1 MNDMTGYIFSEDNVM
16 FYYFIQINI
25 KILLVLMIFGFL
37 MGRARQSAWKNF
49 SGKTGGYLLLDF
61 FNLIGTP
68 VHELSHLFFA
78 LLFGY
83 HIDKVC
89 LYRRIKTAKKN
100 GGTLRFVKMHYEGSG
115 LLHSLRRDVGLFFI
129 GVGPLL
135 LPPVLLFLC
144 GLLLP
149 DSLQALPS
157 AFRGGAN
164 SFFKALQQLDSAD
177 IIIMFAYL
185 YVIISV
191 SMNMELSRQ
200 DLHMAAGGLLMLEL
214 LVLLLS
220 VCAHFFG
227 WNPGAFI
234 DFLFQWNLL
243 IASIGII
250 CGLTFNLISLISS

>member
-1 MNDMTGYIFSEDNVM
+1 M
-16 FYYFIQINI
+16 FDYFIQFNI
-25 KILLVLMIFGFL
+25 KILLVLVIFGFI
-37 MGRARQSAWKNF
+37 MGRARQSAWRNF
-49 SGKTGGYLLLDF
+49 SRNARGYFLLDF

-68 VHELSHLFFA
+68 VHELSHLIFA
-78 LLFGY
+78 LIFGY

-89 LYRRIKTAKKN
+89 LYRRVKTARKN
-100 GGTLRFVKMHYEGSG
+100 GGTLGYVKMHYEGDG

-135 LPPVLLFLC
+135 LPPLFLFLA
-144 GLLLP
+144 GRLLP
-149 DSLQALPS
+149 DSLLALPA
-157 AFRGGAN
+157 AFQNGTD
-164 SFFKALQQLDSAD
+164 SFFKALQQLDGAD

-200 DLHMAAGGLLMLEL
+200 DLHMALKGLLVLEL
-214 LVLLLS
+214 LFLLLS
-220 VCAHFFG
+220 VCAHLFG
-227 WNPGAFI
+227 WNLDTFI
-234 DFLFQWNLL
+234 GFLFQWNLL

>member
-1 MNDMTGYIFSEDNVM
+1 M

-89 LYRRIKTAKKN
+89 LYRRIKTAKKERRYSGIRKKCTTKVPDFFTAC
-100 GGTLRFVKMHYEGSG
+100 GGMW
-115 LLHSLRRDVGLFFI
+115 GLFFI

-200 DLHMAAGGLLMLEL
+200 DLHMGCQRAAGAGGSF
-214 LVLLLS
+214 S
-220 VCAHFFG
+220 VAVCSCLPRRLAAGH
-227 WNPGAFI
+227 
-234 DFLFQWNLL
+234 LH
-243 IASIGII
+243 
-250 CGLTFNLISLISS
+250 

>member
-1 MNDMTGYIFSEDNVM
+1 MIGHIFSEGTYM
-16 FYYFIQINI
+16 FDLFIQCNI
-25 KILLVLMIFGFL
+25 KILLVLVAFGFI
-37 MGRARQSAWKNF
+37 MGRARQSAWRNF
-49 SGKTGGYLLLDF
+49 SKNARGYFLLDF

-68 VHELSHLFFA
+68 VHELSHLIFA

-100 GGTLRFVKMHYEGSG
+100 GGTLGYVKMHYEGQG
-115 LLHSLRRDVGLFFI
+115 LFHSLRRDTGLFFI
-129 GVGPLL
+129 GIGPLL
-135 LPPVLLFLC
+135 LPPFLLFL
-144 GLLLP
+144 GGQFLP
-149 DSLQALPS
+149 DNLQALPA
-157 AFRGGAN
+157 AFQNGTD
-164 SFFKALQQLDSAD
+164 SFFKALQQLGGAD

-214 LVLLLS
+214 LFLLLS

-227 WNPGAFI
+227 WNPEAFI